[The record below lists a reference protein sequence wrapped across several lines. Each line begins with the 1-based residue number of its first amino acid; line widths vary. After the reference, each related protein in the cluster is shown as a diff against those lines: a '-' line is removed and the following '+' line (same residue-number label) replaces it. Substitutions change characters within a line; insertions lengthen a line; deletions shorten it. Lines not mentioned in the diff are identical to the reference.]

1 MEVVSNKFINIRIDC
16 SITKLKFMKK
26 TIILFIKAFVLLMP
40 LQVFSQ
46 SDELRNLAH
55 LMAGSFSSE
64 EQHLKDTVNY
74 FDIRLQIIPIWK
86 DRKDGYWFYVEQA
99 MNGYLDKPYRQR
111 VYHLK
116 QNDDTFESVIY
127 LLKDPLRF
135 TGKPESVEMLP
146 LDSLTEKEGCSVIL
160 KKTGENEFAGGT
172 IGKNCPSD
180 RKGAVYATSK
190 VTISENLLLSWDQG
204 FNEKDEQ
211 VWGAEKGGYYF
222 KKLKQY

>member
-1 MEVVSNKFINIRIDC
+1 MYDVSNKFTIIRIEC
-16 SITKLKFMKK
+16 CNNESKFMKRTTILFFK
-26 TIILFIKAFVLLMP
+26 AFIILMP
-40 LQVFSQ
+40 FQVFPQ
-46 SDELRNLAH
+46 TAELRNLAH
-55 LMAGSFSSE
+55 LMAGSYSSE
-64 EQHLKDTVNY
+64 AQHEKDTVNY

-116 QNDDTFESVIY
+116 QNEGTFESVIY

-135 TGKPESVEMLP
+135 TGKPESVELLP
-146 LDSLTEKEGCSVIL
+146 LDSLLEKEGCSVIL
-160 KKTGENEFAGGT
+160 KKTKDNVYAGGT
-172 IGKNCPSD
+172 VGKNCPSD
-180 RKGAVYATSK
+180 RKGATYATSQ
-190 VTISENLLLSWDQG
+190 VTISEDLLLSWDQG